1 MAAARI
7 ICRPDAAGPL
17 LLYYSLHYCSV
28 RCMTDLTVRQAR
40 ELLAAWAADKDAVA
54 RKRDDVVRAVIAAG
68 VSKNEVHKVTGIART
83 TIDRIIGSGRASS
96 ASEGATA

>member
-7 ICRPDAAGPL
+7 ICRPGVAGPL

-40 ELLAAWAADKDAVA
+40 ELLAAWAADQKAVA
-54 RKRDDVVRAVIAAG
+54 GKRDDVVRAVVAAG

-83 TIDRIIGSGRASS
+83 TIDRIVGPGDEPPAG
-96 ASEGATA
+96 EDTAT